1 MLFLFLCLSAGH
13 VKSTECPNTLA
24 HCVPCKSGEEYMDHI
39 NDLDKCMRCRSCDIA
54 LGMSIE
60 TTTLFR
66 GRIQLKDLFNP
77 QVTGSI

>member
-1 MLFLFLCLSAGH
+1 
-13 VKSTECPNTLA
+13 
-24 HCVPCKSGEEYMDHI
+24 MDHI